1 MAMKKIGIITLTRQN
16 SLAYS
21 TLKRIV
27 VDLGYQPIC
36 GEAIGADC
44 LYFPLEEINLVGHDF
59 LADFFKKVMLTDA
72 DIILI
77 SAPYTVNLFM
87 LPKVIH
93 CLRNISAAPIILG
106 GNEASN
112 NYKNLMRYRFS
123 AFVNGVVDVAPDFI
137 VRGAAENVLPRLL
150 RVLDRTS
157 MTRPWDR
164 SDLQTLLDIP
174 NIVFWLPKRDAL
186 VATKFSAQNLAEKD
200 IFAYVKYGEK
210 SIAITLQRAC
220 IWAKKSGGGCLFCA
234 IASQFGKNFHCA
246 VESDFFVEPLSDFLH
261 KNPQIQYID
270 IWDDTFNIN
279 PEWATRIC
287 GYLKTLNQKVGREIR
302 YSCFLRPKGL
312 DPKLV
317 QQMKAANIRA
327 AFIGADAL
335 TEALSKRMRRGCTI
349 AEMNQS
355 LEILAR
361 GKVLPGLSV
370 QLFSPES
377 TVDDVGV
384 TATLALG
391 GIKNGKSTVHVHLYT
406 FPLSGSDIHKL
417 LGARNNLKKV
427 PSPLLKADKIRGFEP
442 YLIAFDYL
450 NYDPDV
456 EDIKNKTFKCLNV
469 ETSFYVRTYPGDNVD
484 AQTLKKI
491 LKQVRSW
498 CLDAKQSQHIKSFW
512 YMLILFWEEKNAG
525 LTRKELIDFLSKNE
539 PADQVPPY
547 LRKTHGNFGYRY
559 TLSRTFDEVI
569 NILLKKG
576 RVQKIE
582 NKKYRLTPAGI
593 EELQSRVEAAKA
605 SHYHIAAY
613 GLLSRNELLARFA
626 NKF

>member
-1 MAMKKIGIITLTRQN
+1 
-16 SLAYS
+16 
-21 TLKRIV
+21 
-27 VDLGYQPIC
+27 
-36 GEAIGADC
+36 
-44 LYFPLEEINLVGHDF
+44 
-59 LADFFKKVMLTDA
+59 
-72 DIILI
+72 
-77 SAPYTVNLFM
+77 
-87 LPKVIH
+87 
-93 CLRNISAAPIILG
+93 
-106 GNEASN
+106 
-112 NYKNLMRYRFS
+112 
-123 AFVNGVVDVAPDFI
+123 
-137 VRGAAENVLPRLL
+137 
-150 RVLDRTS
+150 
-157 MTRPWDR
+157 
-164 SDLQTLLDIP
+164 
-174 NIVFWLPKRDAL
+174 
-186 VATKFSAQNLAEKD
+186 
-200 IFAYVKYGEK
+200 
-210 SIAITLQRAC
+210 
-220 IWAKKSGGGCLFCA
+220 
-234 IASQFGKNFHCA
+234 
-246 VESDFFVEPLSDFLH
+246 
-261 KNPQIQYID
+261 
-270 IWDDTFNIN
+270 
-279 PEWATRIC
+279 
-287 GYLKTLNQKVGREIR
+287 
-302 YSCFLRPKGL
+302 
-312 DPKLV
+312 
-317 QQMKAANIRA
+317 
-327 AFIGADAL
+327 
-335 TEALSKRMRRGCTI
+335 
-349 AEMNQS
+349 MNQS